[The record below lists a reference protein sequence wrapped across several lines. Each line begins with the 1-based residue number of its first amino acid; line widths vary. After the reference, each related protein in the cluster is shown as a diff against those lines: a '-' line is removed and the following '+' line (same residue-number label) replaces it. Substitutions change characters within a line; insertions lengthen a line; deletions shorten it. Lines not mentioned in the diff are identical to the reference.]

1 MILKPVETVKILQ
14 RNGNLK
20 TFAAGETIF
29 SEGQQAQAMYGV
41 VEGEVEISVGGKVM
55 ETIEAGDVFGVGALV
70 HPDLTRTSTATAKTD
85 CQIVSLDRQHFLFAV
100 QETPLF
106 ALEVMR
112 SFSDRLRQ
120 LRF

>member
-14 RNGNLK
+14 RNGK
-20 TFAAGETIF
+20 PETFVAGETIF
-29 SEGQQAQAMYGV
+29 AEGQQAEAMYGI
-41 VEGEVEISVGGKVM
+41 VEGEVEISVGSKVM
-55 ETIEAGDVFGVGALV
+55 ETIEAGDVFGVGALA
-70 HPDLTRTSTATAKTD
+70 HPDLKRSSTATAKTN

-106 ALEVMR
+106 ALEVMK